1 MATMEKANIDWSN
14 LGFGY
19 YKPIKDMFQ
28 ISNGNGMK
36 VLLTGMKILY

>member
-19 YKPIKDMFQ
+19 YKTEKDMFQ
-28 ISNGNGMK
+28 IS
-36 VLLTGMKILY
+36 